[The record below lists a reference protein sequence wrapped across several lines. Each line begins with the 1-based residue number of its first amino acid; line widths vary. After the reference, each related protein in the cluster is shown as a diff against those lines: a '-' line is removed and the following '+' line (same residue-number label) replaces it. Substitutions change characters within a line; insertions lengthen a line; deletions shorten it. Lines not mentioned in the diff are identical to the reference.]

1 MSDNKPLISVIVP
14 VYNVEKYL
22 KQCIDS
28 IINQTYKN
36 LEIILV
42 DDGSIDN
49 SGIICDEYCKK
60 DSRIKVIH
68 QENKGLS
75 AARNRGLKES
85 KGEYISF
92 IDSDDFIINDMLEIL
107 ISICI
112 KEQCGIAKCETID
125 IKDRN
130 MPKVSRT
137 NNVRVYDSNY
147 ILNDIYKKKPIF
159 NPAPCNKLYKR
170 NLFDKI
176 KFEEGIINE
185 DEAIMCQ
192 LIFYAEKIA
201 VTDDILYCYFL
212 SPNSIM
218 RSSFS
223 EKRFDVLKAF
233 EIRMKFLK
241 DKGLND
247 IYLKTQVRYSYLI
260 SNLYYNLWK
269 NNLHKNEKY
278 IKYINQK
285 RLDIK
290 KELND
295 NKFYTVKE
303 KFMEQLLVKCPYV
316 YNNYNIFKN
325 MIKKIVISN

>member
-42 DDGSIDN
+42 NDGSKDN
-49 SGIICDEYCKK
+49 SGIICDEYSKK

-68 QENKGLS
+68 QENKGAS
-75 AARNRGLKES
+75 VARNRGIKES

-92 IDSDDFIINDMLEIL
+92 IDSDDFITNDMLDIL
-107 ISICI
+107 LSMCI
-112 KEQCGIAKCETID
+112 ENQCGISKCETID

-130 MPKVSRT
+130 MPKVSRS
-137 NNVRVYDSNY
+137 NNVKVYDSNY
-147 ILNDIYKKKPIF
+147 ILNDIYEKKPIF

-176 KFEEGIINE
+176 KFEEGIIYE

-192 LIFYAEKIA
+192 LIFYAQKIA
-201 VTDDILYCYFL
+201 ITNDILYCYFL
-212 SPNSIM
+212 SPKSVM

-223 EKRFDVLKAF
+223 EKRFDILKAF
-233 EIRMKFLK
+233 EIRMKFLR
-241 DKGLND
+241 DKNLND
-247 IYLKTQVRYSYLI
+247 IYLKTQVRYSYFI

-278 IKYINQK
+278 SEHITQKKISIKE
-285 RLDIK
+285 
-290 KELND
+290 ELNN
-295 NKFYTVKE
+295 NKFYTTKQ
-303 KFMEQLLVKCPYV
+303 KFMEQLLVKYPYI
-316 YNNYNIFKN
+316 YNNYNIFKD
-325 MIKKIVISN
+325 MIKKIVINN